1 MFITVI
7 TIVDDDMSTLDIDTV
22 QAFLLVADLQSFTR
36 GAEAL
41 GATQAAVSMK
51 LQRLEAVVGKR
62 LVERSPRAVTLTA
75 DGAAFLPHARA
86 LMEAHD
92 RALSGGLPTRQQLS
106 LGISDHAAG
115 PELVPLLERLHAM
128 SSHLALAVSIG
139 FSREMQDAYDAGKLD
154 AVIVRQEGS
163 RRGGEKLTVDEF
175 GWFATKRFAWH
186 RGESLPLATLAPPC
200 GVRAIAIRAL
210 DKAGIAWS
218 ETFVGGGVTAVVAA
232 ALAGLAVA
240 PLARRIAPAGLV
252 DIGPAHRLPRLGAS
266 KVMLH
271 SKVSDPVKLAAL
283 RTLAATFR
291 SVVAAA

>member
-1 MFITVI
+1 
-7 TIVDDDMSTLDIDTV
+7 MSTLDIDTV
-22 QAFLLVADLQSFTR
+22 QAFLLVAELQSFTR
-36 GAEAL
+36 AAEAL
-41 GATQAAVSMK
+41 GTTQAAVSMK

-75 DGAAFLPHARA
+75 GGAVFLPHARA

-92 RALSGGLPTRQQLS
+92 RALSGERQAPQQLS

-115 PELVPLLERLHAM
+115 PELVPLLERLHAV
-128 SSHLALAVSIG
+128 SAQLALSVTIG

-163 RRGGEKLTVDEF
+163 RRGGEKLAVDEF

-186 RGESLPLATLAPPC
+186 RGEILPLATLAPPC
-200 GVRAIAIRAL
+200 GVRAIAVRAL
-210 DKAGIAWS
+210 DKAGIGWS
-218 ETFVGGGVTAVVAA
+218 ETFVGGGVTAEVAA

-240 PLARRIAPAGLV
+240 PLARRIAPAGLI
-252 DIGPAHRLPRLGAS
+252 DIGPPHGLPRLGAS

-271 SKVSDPVKLAAL
+271 SKVSDPTKLAAL

-291 SVVAAA
+291 SVVASA